1 MPSQKPTTDC
11 SREQSPPINPKSAS
25 ASTGNKEI
33 PASTTSD
40 HTDQL
45 EVTEEAVS
53 NTFTMKSSPKSNRP
67 RFGAGV
73 QAKERLKFILGAS
86 EDNSSDDEPLVLGQ
100 ATKLQPGSTET
111 TNPVPTMPSEVPSPP
126 NPSTCLR

>member
-1 MPSQKPTTDC
+1 MDC
-11 SREQSPPINPKSAS
+11 SREQSTPIDPKSAS
-25 ASTGNKEI
+25 TSTGNKEI
-33 PASTTSD
+33 PVSTND

-53 NTFTMKSSPKSNRP
+53 NTLTMKSSTKSNKP
-67 RFGAGV
+67 RFGDSG

-100 ATKLQPGSTET
+100 ATKVQPESTET
-111 TNPVPTMPSEVPSPP
+111 PKPVPTMPSDVPSPL

>member
-1 MPSQKPTTDC
+1 MPSQTPTTDC
-11 SREQSPPINPKSAS
+11 SREQSTPTDPKSAS
-25 ASTGNKEI
+25 ALTGNKEI

-53 NTFTMKSSPKSNRP
+53 NTLTMKSSTISNRP

-100 ATKLQPGSTET
+100 ATIHQPASTET
-111 TNPVPTMPSEVPSPP
+111 PNPVPTMPSEVPSPP